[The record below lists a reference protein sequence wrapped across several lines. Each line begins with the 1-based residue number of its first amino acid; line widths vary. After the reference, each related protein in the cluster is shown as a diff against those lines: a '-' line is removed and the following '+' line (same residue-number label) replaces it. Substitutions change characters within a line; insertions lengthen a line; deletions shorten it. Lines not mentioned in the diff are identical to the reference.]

1 MCERSSPNPF
11 FQLGECIRTN
21 VDKSLHPVRVCRY
34 AAHDINEDLPD
45 PTLSG
50 QVRYVLCSVMTHH
63 ISDFRTVVAEPP
75 HAIDGRTAG

>member
-1 MCERSSPNPF
+1 MSTHTYIKVV
-11 FQLGECIRTN
+11 QTGT
-21 VDKSLHPVRVCRY
+21 V
-34 AAHDINEDLPD
+34 DINEDLPD

-63 ISDFRTVVAEPP
+63 ISDFRTVVAELP